1 MTMTTA
7 TFDFGMPSGAPGR
20 TRRKSDTGIA
30 KTVAAWFSTLF
41 PSQAAQVE
49 SEVATFIEHHGGV
62 LTDDVERE
70 ISRRFG
76 SIAGR

>member
-1 MTMTTA
+1 MTST

-20 TRRKSDTGIA
+20 TRRKTGGGFA
-30 KTVAAWFSTLF
+30 QTAAAWFNGLF
-41 PSQAAQVE
+41 ASRAAVQE
-49 SEVATFIEHHGGV
+49 SEIATFIEHHGGV

>member
-1 MTMTTA
+1 MTST

-20 TRRKSDTGIA
+20 TRRKSDTNII
-30 KTVAAWFSTLF
+30 TTIRTWFSSLF
-41 PSQAAQVE
+41 PSQAEQVE

-62 LTDDVERE
+62 LTDEVERE

>member
-1 MTMTTA
+1 MTSA

-20 TRRKSDTGIA
+20 ARRKNEAGFVQHAI
-30 KTVAAWFSTLF
+30 AWFNGLF
-41 PSQAAQVE
+41 ASRA
-49 SEVATFIEHHGGV
+49 EVQETEIATFIEHHGGV

-76 SIAGR
+76 SFAGR

>member
-1 MTMTTA
+1 MTST

-20 TRRKSDTGIA
+20 ARRKSNTSIT
-30 KTVAAWFSTLF
+30 KSIIAWFSGLF
-41 PSQAAQVE
+41 PSQTAQVE